1 MLDHSKLRLAGA
13 SDPGRVRKNNED
25 ALHLDGER
33 GIFLVV
39 DGIGGQAAGE
49 KAAEIAVGRVRARL
63 ERQTGTAEQRV
74 REAIAMANNEILRAA
89 RGNPEWEGMACV
101 LTVAVLDNGSAV
113 VGHVGDSR
121 LYQIRHGE
129 IRKITHD
136 HSPVGE
142 REDNREISEE
152 EAMRHPRRNE
162 VFRDVGSEEHAPDDD
177 DFIEVQRVPF
187 EADSAL
193 LLCSDGLSDQVESRV
208 IQHTVESNAGNP
220 EEAVRQLIGAA
231 NAAGGKDN
239 VTVVLVEGE
248 RFTAPPAP
256 ADAPRRKEETV
267 MARALWFAGGLAVAA
282 AAAWFSRSL
291 WVPPPVVE
299 RPRVLTVGTG
309 TAYPSIAAAMA
320 AARGGDTVEVAG
332 GEYNEQVHLA
342 AGVAL
347 RSRVPREAV
356 LRAAPLSTGPAVI
369 AENIKGA
376 RFTGFRILAAKELPI
391 STGILL
397 DNSSVEVDDVEV
409 DGAGIGIEIRGAA
422 SPVLLANSIH
432 DSKAEGVLIMGG
444 SQAWISHND
453 IRRNKGAG
461 LAARDGARPSL
472 LDNVFEKNAV
482 EAPDMNAVKDQNLLL
497 DIPVTV
503 RRTAPPPKKN

>member
-1 MLDHSKLRLAGA
+1 MPENSKLRLAGA

-25 ALHLDGER
+25 ALHVDAER

-89 RGNPEWEGMACV
+89 RGNPDWEGMACV

-121 LYQIRHGE
+121 LYQLRHGE

-142 REDNREISEE
+142 REDNHEISEE

-162 VFRDVGSEEHAPDDD
+162 VFRDVGSEEHSPDDA
-177 DFIEVQRVPF
+177 DFIEVHRVPF
-187 EADSAL
+187 DPDSAL

-208 IQHTVESNAGNP
+208 IQQTVESNAGDP

-248 RFTAPPAP
+248 RFPAAPASPGAPP
-256 ADAPRRKEETV
+256 RKEESL
-267 MARALWFAGGLAVAA
+267 MARVLWFAGGVAVAA
-282 AAAWFSRSL
+282 AAAWFSRSM

-299 RPRVLTVGTG
+299 KPKVLIVGTG
-309 TAYPSIAAAMA
+309 TSYASITAAMA
-320 AARGGDTVEVAG
+320 AAHAGDTVEVPA

-342 AGVAL
+342 SGVTLA
-347 RSRVPREAV
+347 SRVPREAV

-369 AENIKGA
+369 ADNIKGA
-376 RFTGFRILAAKELPI
+376 RFSGFRILAAKDLPI

-397 DNSSVEVDDVEV
+397 DNSIVEVDDVEV
-409 DGAGIGIEIRGAA
+409 EGAGIGIEIHGAS
-422 SPVLLANSIH
+422 SPVLRANSIH
-432 DSKAEGVLIMGG
+432 DCTAEGVLILGA
-444 SQAWISHND
+444 SRPWISHND

-461 LAARDGARPSL
+461 LAARDGARPAL
-472 LDNVFEKNAV
+472 LDNVFEKNVV
-482 EAPDMNAVKDQNLLL
+482 EVPDDLKTAVKDQNLLV
-497 DIPVTV
+497 DIPVA
-503 RRTAPPPKKN
+503 RRPSAPPKK